1 MNILKSPFQARLAL
15 AGSLFSMTVMLA
27 ACGGG
32 AEDTSTPG
40 LDHEAAQALST
51 ASVAGGV
58 ATDSGAAAPA
68 PEAWELED
76 DPVVSATF
84 LARQQ
89 ARYAAT
95 PTESAMAVA
104 ATDTRVKWNPGHYIA
119 LPMRDEATI
128 LKVMSEIKPLP
139 QVKGL
144 ILRYEWAQLETSKG
158 VYDFS
163 RLDRDLSLVQAAG
176 KRLWIMVG
184 TKVFR
189 PGGRAVPD
197 YLRTAEYEGG
207 AYKILIGAR
216 DAIGSKERYGENA
229 ALHNAKVRDRMI
241 ALGNAMGAHL
251 NKHNALEG
259 ITFNETAMGQM
270 KVPLTSAQKNAYFD
284 NLAQVAAATKR
295 AFPNTV
301 VMQFINF
308 PRAYMPGLISSMVST
323 KVALGGPD
331 ILLQDPDLNNYIYP
345 MYEPAKG
352 KVAVGPSVQPE
363 NFATT
368 VQHGAYNPPKI
379 SDLYNFGRTRLSANY
394 MFWTRVTN
402 GSPSPYTRT
411 LDFFKSSAFPKD
423 ASGGLITTCP
433 STYPACVPKL

>member
-1 MNILKSPFQARLAL
+1 MS
-15 AGSLFSMTVMLA
+15 VMLA

-32 AEDTSTPG
+32 QD
-40 LDHEAAQALST
+40 EAYRAVGGEGAQSLSS
-51 ASVAGGV
+51 A
-58 ATDSGAAAPA
+58 DSAVLADGQDAAVLAADEQDNTVSAPPA
-68 PEAWELED
+68 AWELED
-76 DPVVSATF
+76 DPVVSETF
-84 LARQQ
+84 LASQQ
-89 ARYAAT
+89 ARAT
-95 PTESAMAVA
+95 ATERAMAA
-104 ATDTRVKWNPGHYIA
+104 AAVTTDTRVKWNPGHYIA
-119 LPMRDEATI
+119 LPQRDKATI
-128 LKVMSEIKPLP
+128 EKVMAEIKPLP

-189 PGGRAVPD
+189 AGGRAVPD

-216 DAIGSKERYGENA
+216 QAIGSKERYGENA
-229 ALHNAKVRDRMI
+229 ALHNPKVRDRLV
-241 ALGNAMGAHL
+241 ALGAAMGAHL

-270 KVPLTSAQKNAYFD
+270 KVPLTAAQKNAYFD
-284 NLAQVAAATKR
+284 NLAQVGAATQR

-308 PRAYMPGLISSMVST
+308 PKPYMPGLISSMVSN

-331 ILLQDPDLNNYIYP
+331 ILLQDPDLNNHIYP
-345 MYEPAKG
+345 MYNPAKG

-379 SDLYNFGRTRLSANY
+379 SDLYDFGRTRLSANY

-402 GSPSPYTRT
+402 GSPSPYART

-433 STYPACVPKL
+433 STYTSCVPKL